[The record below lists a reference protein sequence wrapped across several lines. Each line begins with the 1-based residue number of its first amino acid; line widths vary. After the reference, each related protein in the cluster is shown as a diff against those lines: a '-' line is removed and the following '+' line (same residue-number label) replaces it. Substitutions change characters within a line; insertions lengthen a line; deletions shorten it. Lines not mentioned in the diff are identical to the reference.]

1 MINKSITENNKKRPI
16 IGRLIC
22 RNNQKQI
29 PLASESKNEME
40 KGTILIVDDNKGVLA
55 SLELLL
61 ETEFSEIKTAH
72 HPNQIISIINTS
84 PIDVIILDMNF
95 SAGINNGNEGLYWL
109 KRIREIAPALPVV
122 MLTAYGDVEL
132 AVKALKNDA
141 TDFLLKPWDNRTLV
155 RKIKDAF
162 GSGMKRK
169 NRIPDRNKSPMIV
182 GTSPAMQQ
190 LMKMVVKVARTD
202 ANILIT
208 GENGTGKEMLAQEIH
223 RLSTRKEHSMVTVD
237 MGAISES
244 LFESELF
251 GHERGSF
258 TDAYESRPGKFEAA
272 SGSSLFMDEI
282 GNLPL
287 AMQAKLLTVL
297 QNRKIT
303 RIGSNKV
310 IPVDIRLLSATNK
323 NIQDMVD
330 SGTFREDLL
339 YRLNTIHLEI
349 PPLRGRRE
357 DIHLFIDYFMQRY
370 AAKYEKKEIFLH
382 EHALEKLCS
391 YHWPGNIRE
400 LQHTIEKAVILCE
413 GDVIRSKDIF
423 VKQTWSPQFSTTVPN
438 LEEVERQAIETAI
451 RQNDG
456 NLTATAEQLGI
467 SRQTLY
473 NKIKR
478 FKL

>member
-1 MINKSITENNKKRPI
+1 
-16 IGRLIC
+16 
-22 RNNQKQI
+22 
-29 PLASESKNEME
+29 ME

-72 HPNQIISIINTS
+72 HPNQIMSILNTS
-84 PIDVIILDMNF
+84 PVDVIILDMNF

-132 AVKALKNDA
+132 AVRALKNDA

-155 RKIKDAF
+155 CKIKEAF
-162 GSGMKRK
+162 GSGKKRK
-169 NRIPDRNKSPMIV
+169 NRVPDRSQSPMIV

-223 RLSTRKEHSMVTVD
+223 RLSTRREHTMVTVD

-244 LFESELF
+244 LFESE
-251 GHERGSF
+251 
-258 TDAYESRPGKFEAA
+258 
-272 SGSSLFMDEI
+272 
-282 GNLPL
+282 
-287 AMQAKLLTVL
+287 
-297 QNRKIT
+297 

-323 NIQDMVD
+323 NIQEMVD

-349 PPLRGRRE
+349 PPLRERGN

-370 AAKYEKKEIFLH
+370 AAKYEKKDISLH

-400 LQHTIEKAVILCE
+400 LQHAIEKAIILCE
-413 GDVIRSKDIF
+413 GNVIRPKDIF
-423 VKQTWSPQFSTTVPN
+423 VKQTWNPQFSTTVPN
-438 LEEVERQAIETAI
+438 LEEVERQAIATAI

>member
-1 MINKSITENNKKRPI
+1 
-16 IGRLIC
+16 
-22 RNNQKQI
+22 
-29 PLASESKNEME
+29 ME

-61 ETEFSEIKTAH
+61 ETEFSEIKTAAN
-72 HPNQIISIINTS
+72 PNQIISILNTS

-95 SAGINNGNEGLYWL
+95 KAGINNGNEGLYWL
-109 KRIREIAPALPVV
+109 KRIREVAPSLPVV

-132 AVKALKNDA
+132 AVKALKNEA
-141 TDFLLKPWDNRTLV
+141 TDFLLKPWDNQTLT
-155 RKIKDAF
+155 RKIKEAF
-162 GSGMKRK
+162 GSKKK
-169 NRIPDRNKSPMIV
+169 NKATALPSGNQSRMIV
-182 GTSPAMQQ
+182 GSSPAMQQ
-190 LMKMVVKVARTD
+190 LMKMVVKVACTE
-202 ANILIT
+202 ANVLIT

-223 RLSTRKEHSMVTVD
+223 RLSVRRNKNMVTVD

-251 GHERGSF
+251 GHERGAF

-282 GNLPL
+282 GNLTLP
-287 AMQAKLLTVL
+287 MQAKLLTLL
-297 QNRKIT
+297 QSRKVT
-303 RIGSNKV
+303 RVGSNKV
-310 IPVDIRLLSATNK
+310 IPIDIRLISATNR
-323 NIQDMVD
+323 NIQEMVET
-330 SGTFREDLL
+330 GAFREDLL

-349 PPLRGRRE
+349 PPLRERGE

-370 AAKYEKKEIFLH
+370 ACKYERNNISLH
-382 EHALEKLCS
+382 EHALQKLCS

-400 LQHTIEKAVILCE
+400 LQHTIEKAIILCE
-413 GDVIRSKDIF
+413 GDMIRPKDIF
-423 VKQTWSPQFSTTVPN
+423 VKQTWRPQLSTTVPN

-451 RQNDG
+451 LQNDG

>member
-162 GSGMKRK
+162 GSGKKRK
-169 NRIPDRNKSPMIV
+169 NRVLDRSQSPMIV

-349 PPLRGRRE
+349 PPLRERRE
-357 DIHLFIDYFMQRY
+357 DIHLFINYFMQRY

>member
-1 MINKSITENNKKRPI
+1 MS
-16 IGRLIC
+16 
-22 RNNQKQI
+22 KQ
-29 PLASESKNEME
+29 
-40 KGTILIVDDNKGVLA
+40 GTIIVVDDNKGVLSA
-55 SLELLL
+55 VKLLL
-61 ETEFSEIKTAH
+61 KNHFEHIVTL
-72 HPNQIISIINTS
+72 PS
-84 PIDVIILDMNF
+84 PITLPAALREENAQVVLLDMNF
-95 SAGINNGNEGLYWL
+95 SSGLNTGNEGLYWL
-109 KRIREIAPALPVV
+109 HEIKKIHPSLPVV
-122 MLTAYGDVEL
+122 LFTAYADIDL
-132 AVKALKNDA
+132 AVRGIKEGA
-141 TDFLLKPWDNRTLV
+141 TDFIVKPWDNARLIETLLSACRNSSKNKKRAEVPKTVSSMYWGESNAMKQLRTL
-155 RKIKDAF
+155 IE
-162 GSGMKRK
+162 
-169 NRIPDRNKSPMIV
+169 
-182 GTSPAMQQ
+182 
-190 LMKMVVKVARTD
+190 KVAQTD

-223 RLSTRKEHSMVTVD
+223 RLSTRREHTMVTVD

-349 PPLRGRRE
+349 PPLRERRE
-357 DIHLFIDYFMQRY
+357 DIHLFINYFMQRY